1 MPAFAPQSNL
11 LMRKRTESDDPP
23 LIKLTTFGSQGSNGV
38 EIPLFVSPARQV
50 ADSERSRTEK
60 KAVEVRHRDTV
71 ILQSQPTAAF
81 PDVHSGKRRQPED
94 LIENE
99 SSFTL
104 GTDLSEREAA
114 EKTEEDRLPPV
125 EDSVNMRKSALL
137 RLETL
142 DREEYV
148 LIHRCCRRLQK
159 GIFAVISLYQE
170 SDWWILRL
178 SDLGGKEK
186 CEIVLEAGHLWQ
198 KHSPTELVSLIELD
212 SEDHLILPSQ
222 RLDLFVPKDAEQ
234 SISST
239 GSERRKSATFGPKK
253 EATRKKM
260 MAGVEYELGLEL
272 KLRGSK
278 TELSISAV
286 PTTGQGGLL
295 ERCFTP
301 AEMAEVSLSVEL
313 VDIEKVA
320 DAVLSRL
327 QLNQGSLRL
336 YAPITRRESV
346 SSLIPEISGIS
357 YQTSRSLNDGQRYI
371 ITFSSIPLDSGTE
384 KTIYVDAQPLAESKQ
399 LEKQLEIEE
408 DELRALVHFPS
419 GDLLSEHLE
428 TVADLLIIENG
439 AELHLG
445 RRQLAGK
452 QARETPVIQVI
463 ATSPENCVEA
473 VHVPVPMRVP
483 VQTKAWEKAAVAIQK
498 HWRGRLA
505 RESRVLEAARKGR
518 KLVMRAGVLAQ
529 FAIVSGLQGKGRKLL
544 ISESLDSES
553 RLEREIK
560 SSDFPPFTDVFID
573 AEAEKTAVAL
583 VLQKIHRGTVAREQ
597 VQLAKQ
603 YSTHVPAATKVVTL
617 GTRRY
622 AASVYSVETGVK
634 VEAAPL
640 KPQHRGELLKAT
652 FSRGEI
658 KRFGKPVDFPALLNA
673 LKVEGETL
681 QLVSEP
687 AELPLYHSELKLA
700 GRKCLAIVSADRPGP
715 EAILTFDV
723 QSGTSK
729 WQAKNTLKELMTC
742 TSSNNNQEVAQL
754 ACNLLLSLRGGK
766 LELNTAV
773 RVPVLIGHLQAVAR
787 GYLVRRQ
794 FPLNT
799 PKSAFASDS
808 KSKFSHNLAFSITSG
823 FSMSPKAD
831 LPRPAST
838 DNQLQRGRLRVET
851 MAPTS
856 INSLPPSPMEA
867 SPIHSRTL
875 KRFDSFN
882 ASDTEEPPFQ
892 IRLPHKSKERK
903 VRRVAGKRTKS
914 DVPSAITQRRLKGGE
929 VLFVPVYESARTEL
943 VTKVGAEISGYHCV
957 VAVHRTAQGASI
969 ELVLSGSKEAFHLA
983 LSDPLPSDLQ
993 EAEIAASSLI
1003 SRLRLRSRQGNL
1015 TLELRPVA
1023 PQVLYK
1029 RSHYISER
1037 YMVVTVLDQGSS
1049 VELQATDPA
1058 GQRTLQLNLGRIKAI
1073 SAEQLY
1079 RQICALVV
1087 RLRVEKVLGDEVLV
1101 LGS

>member
-1 MPAFAPQSNL
+1 MASHMPAFAPQSNL
-11 LMRKRTESDDPP
+11 LLRKRTESDDPP

-38 EIPLFVSPARQV
+38 EIPLFVSPARQL
-50 ADSERSRTEK
+50 ADSERSRSEK
-60 KAVEVRHRDTV
+60 KAEEVRRKESV

-81 PDVHSGKRRQPED
+81 PDAHSKRRQPEGP
-94 LIENE
+94 IESE

-125 EDSVNMRKSALL
+125 EDSVNMRKTALL

-159 GIFAVISLYQE
+159 GVFAVVSVYQE
-170 SDWWILRL
+170 SDWWILRV
-178 SDLGGKEK
+178 SELGGKEK
-186 CEIVLEAGHLWQ
+186 CEVVLEAGHLWQ
-198 KHSPTELVSLIELD
+198 KHSPVELASLIDLD
-212 SEDHLILPSQ
+212 SEDHLVLPSQ
-222 RLDLFVPKDAEQ
+222 RLDLFVPKDTEQ
-234 SISST
+234 SVSST

-253 EATRKKM
+253 EAVRRKM
-260 MAGVEYELGLEL
+260 MAGVEYELGMEL

-278 TELSISAV
+278 TELSVSAV
-286 PTTGQGGLL
+286 PTTGQGGAL
-295 ERCFTP
+295 ERSFTP
-301 AEMAEVSLSVEL
+301 ADMAEASLSVEL
-313 VDIEKVA
+313 TDIEKVA

-327 QLNQGSLRL
+327 QLTQGSLRL
-336 YAPITRRESV
+336 YPPISRRESV

-357 YQTSRSLNDGQRYI
+357 YQTSRTLNDGQRYI
-371 ITFSSIPLDSGTE
+371 VTFSSIPLDSGTE
-384 KTIYVDAQPLAESKQ
+384 KTIYVDAQPLTESKP

-408 DELRALVHFPS
+408 DELRALVCFPS

-439 AELHLG
+439 SELHLG

-452 QARETPVIQVI
+452 QAREAPAIQVI
-463 ATSPENCVEA
+463 ATTSENCLDT
-473 VHVPVPMRVP
+473 VHVPVPVRVP
-483 VQTKAWEKAAVAIQK
+483 VQAKSWEKAAVCIQK

-505 RESRVLEAARKGR
+505 RESSALEAARKGR
-518 KLVMRAGVLAQ
+518 KLAIRAGVLTS
-529 FAIVSGLQGKGRKLL
+529 FTIVSGLQEGNRKFLV
-544 ISESLDSES
+544 SESLDSEN
-553 RLEREIK
+553 RLEKEIQ
-560 SSDFPPFTDVFID
+560 SSTFPPLKDVFID
-573 AEAEKTAVAL
+573 SGAKETAVAL
-583 VLQKIHRGTVAREQ
+583 ILQKIHRGTAAREQ

-603 YSTHVPAATKVVTL
+603 YSTHVPAATKIVTL
-617 GTRRY
+617 GARAY
-622 AASVYSVETGVK
+622 AASVYSTETGVK

-640 KPQHRGELLKAT
+640 KPQHKGELLKAT
-652 FSRGEI
+652 FSRSEI
-658 KRFGKPVDFPALLNA
+658 KRFGRPVDFSALLKA
-673 LKVEGETL
+673 LRMEGETL
-681 QLVSEP
+681 QIVTEP
-687 AELPLYHSELKLA
+687 AEPLYRTAVKLE
-700 GRKCLAIVSADRPGP
+700 GRRCVVVVSAVEGCLHF
-715 EAILTFDV
+715 EV
-723 QSGTSK
+723 QSGTAK
-729 WQAKNTLKELMTC
+729 WQSRKTVRELMVC
-742 TSSNNNQEVAQL
+742 TGSASPEQVARL
-754 ACNLLLSLRGGK
+754 ACAFLLSLQAGQ
-766 LELNTAV
+766 LHLDTSIC
-773 RVPVLIGHLQAVAR
+773 VPVIITRLQAVSR

-794 FPLNT
+794 LPVT
-799 PKSAFASDS
+799 IPKPSFNSM
-808 KSKFSHNLAFSITSG
+808 SKFSNTLAFSI
-823 FSMSPKAD
+823 SPTFNSQHPKQF
-831 LPRPAST
+831 AST
-838 DNQLQRGRLRVET
+838 ESEPKRGRLRVET

-856 INSLPPSPMEA
+856 INSLPPSPVEA

-882 ASDTEEPPFQ
+882 GSDTEEPPFQ

-903 VRRVAGKRTKS
+903 ARRVASKRTKS

-943 VTKVGAEISGYHCV
+943 VTKVGAEVSGHHCV
-957 VAVHRTAQGASI
+957 VAVHRTAQGVSV
-969 ELVLSGSKEAFHLA
+969 ETVLSGSKEVFHLA
-983 LSDPLPSDLQ
+983 LSDSLPSDQQ
-993 EAEIAASSLI
+993 EAEIAASALI
-1003 SRLRLRSRQGNL
+1003 ARLRLRNRQGNL
-1015 TLELRPVA
+1015 SLELRPQA
-1023 PQVLYK
+1023 PQILYK

-1087 RLRVEKVLGDEVLV
+1087 RLRVEKVLGDDVLV